1 MLENLFN
8 LVKEN
13 AGSAI
18 INNPAIPNEK
28 NDAAIS
34 EATTGIMDHLKSAM
48 SGGGLSSITEMFSG
62 GDVKNNPMITSMSSG
77 VAQKLMSKFG
87 ISSEQASGVV
97 SNLVPNVMS
106 SLVKKTNDPNDKSFD
121 LQGIIGS
128 LSGGEGLSGVLGGLK
143 NLF

>member
-1 MLENLFN
+1 MLENLLN

-18 INNPAIPNEK
+18 IDNPAIPNEK

-34 EATTGIMDHLKSAM
+34 EATSGIMDHLKTAM
-48 SGGGLSSITEMFSG
+48 AGGGLSSISEMFSG
-62 GDVKNNPMITSMSSG
+62 GDVKNNPMISSMSNS

-87 ISSEQASGVV
+87 ISSEQASGIV
-97 SNLVPNVMS
+97 SNLIPNVMS

-128 LSGGEGLSGVLGGLK
+128 LSGGEGISGVLGGLK